1 MSIQIEA
8 GITLKHSDERLIEV
22 LANINPHLAPYTAAL
37 GKEAAAR
44 ILILESNLRLEQIER
59 CKCLIRW
66 KFGEPV
72 NGVERRMNNKWRS
85 LGDRSLLEAIQAG
98 DGHEAI
104 YCLENL

>member
-1 MSIQIEA
+1 MSDID
-8 GITLKHSDERLIEV
+8 LKHTDERLIEV

-59 CKCLIRW
+59 CKCII
-66 KFGEPV
+66 KY
-72 NGVERRMNNKWRS
+72 RMWLLPNSIAARLRS
-85 LGDRSLLEAIQAG
+85 EDEALGGRSILQMIHDG

-104 YCLENL
+104 AYLEDA